1 MRPIPRLLCVA
12 AVLAAVGGMYWLMRA
27 VPPERPPP
35 VALGDRTI
43 GGPTPARTTAP
54 TYPIATFLT
63 LPDPNAPGTS
73 ARVFIDPVEFDADVF
88 EAAARSKRS
97 AINDATS
104 LVEYRQAIAGR
115 VARARARLEGQS
127 GRLQLGP
134 APTPAQIAA
143 AVDLC
148 RESAFVALYDGDQA
162 AAKSWLLR
170 GLPMAKMQGDSTWDR
185 AQMTA
190 LLGLNALRRGEQDN
204 CIACVGPSSCIFPIA
219 PEAVHTRP
227 SGSREAV
234 EWFTAYL
241 EEWPGDLRV
250 RWLLNIAHMTLGEYP
265 GGVPPKFLIPAG
277 PSRPVPNLGRFE
289 NVASLVG
296 LVARGPDL
304 AGGCLFDDFT
314 GDGLPD
320 VLTTTFDVTH
330 GASLYVNR
338 GDGTFEDR
346 SSSAGLDDQVYAL
359 NGSRAD
365 FDNDGDLDVLFL
377 RGAWEGPA
385 RMSLLRNNG
394 CGVFE
399 DVTVASGLGEPIAT
413 ESGVWGDYDDDGRI
427 DLFVCG
433 EYVPMRA
440 SGPDQQPGKPDPRNQ
455 CRLYRNQGNGTFVDV
470 AAAAGVLNKRWAKGS
485 AWDDYDGD
493 GRIDLFVSNMGSAP
507 RLYHNEGNGTF
518 LDVAPSLGIGGSP
531 HGFACLFWD
540 YDNDGRPDIFVT
552 DWGGS
557 LAEFVA
563 SHLGL
568 PVVSENHANLY
579 HNLGDG
585 GFREVSR
592 EAGLDRPLPV
602 MSVNAGDIDN
612 DGDLDLHLGT
622 GWMSLSGL
630 VPDQTLVNA
639 GGRFDDVTEATATGH
654 LQKGHGVSFADWDDD
669 GDLDLFVVL
678 GGGYPGDRGYNA
690 LFQNPGNGRHWL
702 KVKLIGT
709 TTNRSAI
716 GAKIEVRVNGNDK
729 QAHSVHRTVGNNGS
743 FGGNSLVEFIGLGSA
758 TTVDGLIVTWPTSK
772 TTQTFRDVPAD
783 QSLEITEGN
792 DAFKVVPHK
801 PLQQPKVPH
810 GGDHL
815 TKPYS
820 SKDARVP

>member
-1 MRPIPRLLCVA
+1 MGPISRYLWVVA
-12 AVLAAVGGMYWLMRA
+12 ILAALGGGYWLVRA
-27 VPPERPPP
+27 IPAVRPPP
-35 VALGDRTI
+35 APRD
-43 GGPTPARTTAP
+43 GGGIRGSSPTVPTAQSYPARTVV
-54 TYPIATFLT
+54 TFT
-63 LPDPNAPGTS
+63 DPNAPASS
-73 ARVFIDPVEFDADVF
+73 ARVFIDPTEFDAGVF
-88 EAAARSKRS
+88 EAAAQSTRS
-97 AINDATS
+97 AIKNLS
-104 LVEYRQAIAGR
+104 SFVEYRQAIAGR
-115 VARARARLEGQS
+115 VGRARALLD
-127 GRLQLGP
+127 GRSETLQVGP
-134 APTPAQIAA
+134 VPTPTHVAA

-148 RESAFVALYDGDQA
+148 RQYAFVALYDGDHA
-162 AAKSWLLR
+162 LARSWLLR
-170 GLPMAKMQGDSTWDR
+170 GLALARTGGGSSADK
-185 AQMTA
+185 AQLMA
-190 LLGLNALRRGEQDN
+190 LLGLNALRRGEEDN

-219 PEAVHTRP
+219 REAVHTRP

-241 EEWPGDLRV
+241 DEWPGDLRV
-250 RWLLNIAHMTLGEYP
+250 RWLLNIALMTLGEYP
-265 GGVPPKFLIPAG
+265 DKVPTRYL
-277 PSRPVPNLGRFE
+277 VPTAPPRSVSNVGRFE
-289 NVASLVG
+289 NIASLVG

-314 GDGLPD
+314 GDGRPD

-330 GASLYVNR
+330 GASFYVNR

-346 SSSAGLDDQVYAL
+346 SASAGLDDQVYAL

-365 FDNDGDLDVLFL
+365 IDNDGDLDVLLL

-394 CGVFE
+394 GGVFE
-399 DVTVASGLGEPIAT
+399 DITVVSGLGEPIAT
-413 ESGVWGDYDDDGRI
+413 ESGVWGDYDNDGRL

-433 EYVPMRA
+433 EFVPTRA
-440 SGPDQQPGKPDPRNQ
+440 GNSDQGPGKPDPRNQ
-455 CRLYRNQGNGTFVDV
+455 CRLYHNQGNGSFVDV
-470 AAAAGVLNKRWAKGS
+470 AATAGVLNKRWAKGS

-493 GRIDLFVSNMGSAP
+493 GRLDLFVSNMGSAP

-518 LDVAPSLGIGGSP
+518 LDLAPTLGLVGSP

-540 YDNDGRPDIFVT
+540 YDNDGRPDILVT

-557 LAEFVA
+557 LAEFVGGR
-563 SHLGL
+563 LGL
-568 PVVSENHANLY
+568 PVVSRNHATLY
-579 HNLGDG
+579 RNLGDG
-585 GFREVSR
+585 GFQEISR

-630 VPDQTLVNA
+630 VPDQTLVNT
-639 GGRFDDVTEATATGH
+639 GSRFDDVTEATATGH

-702 KVKLIGT
+702 KVKLVGT

-716 GAKIEVRVNGNDK
+716 GAKIEVHLKDK
-729 QAHSVHRTVGNNGS
+729 DGTDRSIYRTIGNNGS
-743 FGGNSLVEFIGLGSA
+743 FGGNSLVELIGLGGR
-758 TTVDGLIVTWPTSK
+758 TTVDRLTVTWPTSR
-772 TTQTFRDVPAD
+772 TTQTFHDVPAD
-783 QSLEITEGN
+783 QSLEIAEGT
-792 DAFKVVPHK
+792 DVFKVVPRS
-801 PLQQPKVPH
+801 PLPQPRAPKEVR
-810 GGDHL
+810 
-815 TKPYS
+815 
-820 SKDARVP
+820 AR